1 MVVVVMVMVMV
12 VKRQTAKTEILRPF
26 RLQYK
31 VILRHCLSDRAPQI
45 VGADH
50 ALRALLDQ
58 FVHLGEGLRLHSR
71 IGVDGFRS

>member
-1 MVVVVMVMVMV
+1 MVAVVMVMVMV
-12 VKRQTAKTEILRPF
+12 VKRQTAKTEILRP
-26 RLQYK
+26 QYK

-50 ALRALLDQ
+50 ALRALDLDQ

>member
-1 MVVVVMVMVMV
+1 MVMVMVMVVVVMVMVMV

-31 VILRHCLSDRAPQI
+31 VILRHCLSDRAPQK
-45 VGADH
+45 VVDN
-50 ALRALLDQ
+50 LLQ
-58 FVHLGEGLRLHSR
+58 GLRLHSR